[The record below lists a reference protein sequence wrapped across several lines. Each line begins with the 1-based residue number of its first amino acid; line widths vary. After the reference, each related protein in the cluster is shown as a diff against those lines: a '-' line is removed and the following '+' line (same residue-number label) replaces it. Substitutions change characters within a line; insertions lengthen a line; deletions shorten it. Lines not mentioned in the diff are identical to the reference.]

1 MRVTGFNNY
10 MNKLSKSH
18 VIVDHAVRLEQVCL
32 ECKRLLD
39 EVQSKALENQDLQD
53 KDFRLSVVKDEGLED
68 WVANSTE
75 WPTAIFGTFD
85 MLYQA
90 LPREIL
96 VTVMRD
102 HQKYFALEN
111 EHGVLQSRFIAF
123 LNRDGDP
130 EGLIKQGHERVLRAR
145 FADALFF
152 WNADQKTLLRDRVPL
167 LDHVTYQA
175 KLGSYGDKIRRMK
188 IVAGKICGILET
200 NGILKAGQGQQVLRA
215 VDLCKCDLTTQMV
228 QEFTELQGIVGGL
241 YAKVQGEPEEVS
253 GAIYDHYLP
262 MGAEGASPRTLIGA
276 LVSLADKVDSVVA
289 GFAMG
294 NEPTGSSDPF
304 ALRRQANGIVK
315 VLVEFCVS
323 IGFIELVLYSLEAL
337 GREREGILDRV
348 VKFFEERLSFYLETA
363 GQSRYDTARAV
374 IAGQFKNPSDA
385 LKRARALEKVR
396 DTDDYAALAAAA
408 KRTRNILR
416 KSASPE
422 EYQSGSLDEALLQ
435 EEAEVELYKAYG
447 SIFQQVT
454 DGGILAEDYETILTL
469 TARLRRPID
478 QFFDKVLVMHPDA
491 SIRKNRLLL
500 LRLLET
506 KVFSRVADLSE
517 IEGNVGAS
525 TSA

>member
-1 MRVTGFNNY
+1 
-10 MNKLSKSH
+10 
-18 VIVDHAVRLEQVCL
+18 
-32 ECKRLLD
+32 
-39 EVQSKALENQDLQD
+39 
-53 KDFRLSVVKDEGLED
+53 
-68 WVANSTE
+68 
-75 WPTAIFGTFD
+75 
-85 MLYQA
+85 
-90 LPREIL
+90 
-96 VTVMRD
+96 
-102 HQKYFALEN
+102 
-111 EHGVLQSRFIAF
+111 
-123 LNRDGDP
+123 
-130 EGLIKQGHERVLRAR
+130 
-145 FADALFF
+145 
-152 WNADQKTLLRDRVPL
+152 
-167 LDHVTYQA
+167 
-175 KLGSYGDKIRRMK
+175 
-188 IVAGKICGILET
+188 
-200 NGILKAGQGQQVLRA
+200 
-215 VDLCKCDLTTQMV
+215 
-228 QEFTELQGIVGGL
+228 
-241 YAKVQGEPEEVS
+241 
-253 GAIYDHYLP
+253 
-262 MGAEGASPRTLIGA
+262 
-276 LVSLADKVDSVVA
+276 VSLADKVDSVVA